1 MDDRNGKGGIWPTER
16 NQVVMFI
23 CVSGPWTVAFAFF
36 SLPPHPTPILVM
48 LMCIERNDMH

>member
-16 NQVVMFI
+16 NRVVMFI